1 MAPFALEF
9 LQAFKPRQ
17 VRIRQRADRRDQIT
31 CSDCFPAIS
40 VHGPQVA
47 RLIEF
52 GAGHARV
59 ELHIP
64 FQVMARSYIF
74 KITKDFRLLGIAF
87 GPFPF
92 L

>member
-1 MAPFALEF
+1 MAAFALEF

-17 VRIRQRADRRDQIT
+17 VRIRQRADRRNHKT
-31 CSDCFPAIS
+31 CSDCLPAIS

-59 ELHIP
+59 KLHIA
-64 FQVMARSYIF
+64 FQVMARGYILE
-74 KITKDFRLLGIAF
+74 ITKDFRLLGIAF
-87 GPFPF
+87 GPFP
-92 L
+92 LL

>member
-9 LQAFKPRQ
+9 LEAFEPRQ
-17 VRIRQRADRRDQIT
+17 VRIRQRADRRDQKT

-47 RLIEF
+47 RLIEL

-59 ELHIP
+59 ELHIA
-64 FQVMARSYIF
+64 FQIMARGYILE
-74 KITKDFRLLGIAF
+74 ITKDFRLLGIAF